1 MTKSKIRGV
10 VFDLDGT
17 LIRSTIDFPKMKR
30 RMIAILEGGEIPRG
44 RLSPTDTT
52 VVTMEKAERIW
63 EEKGV
68 PEAERTRVRAEINE
82 VMNRTELEA
91 VSTVEEVEGVGEAVR
106 RLKEEGYKL
115 AVLTR
120 GHNAYAMESLRK
132 TGMLGFFDL
141 ILGRNETPRP
151 KPYAEALKH
160 TAGLMGL
167 GLDEIVFVGDHPI
180 DATCAK
186 NASVRF
192 IGVLTGWTKVE
203 VWEDHGEKTILN
215 SVGDLPDYLAKQ

>member
-1 MTKSKIRGV
+1 MKQSKIRGV

-17 LIRSTIDFPKMKR
+17 LIRSTIDFPGMKR
-30 RMIAILEGGEIPRG
+30 RMIAILEGDIIPQG
-44 RLSPTDTT
+44 NLTPTDTT

-63 EEKGV
+63 AEKGV
-68 PEAERTRVRAEINE
+68 PESERTRIRAEIDDI
-82 VMNRTELEA
+82 MNRTELEA
-91 VSTVEEVEGVGEAVR
+91 VSTVEEIEGASDAVR
-106 RLKEEGYKL
+106 RLREGGYKL

-120 GHNAYAMESLRK
+120 GHHAYALEALKK
-132 TGMLGFFDL
+132 TRMLGFFDL

-160 TAGLMGL
+160 TADLMGL
-167 GLDEIVFVGDHPI
+167 SLDEIVFVGDHPI

-192 IGVLTGWTKVE
+192 IGVLTGWTKE
-203 VWEDHGEKTILN
+203 DIWKDHGEKTILK
-215 SVGDLPDYLAKQ
+215 SVGDLPDYITKQ

>member
-1 MTKSKIRGV
+1 MDRAKIRGI

-17 LIRSTIDFPKMKR
+17 LIRSSIDFPEMKR
-30 RMIAILEGGEIPRG
+30 HMIAILEDDEIPRG
-44 RLSPTDTT
+44 HLSPTDTT

-63 EEKGV
+63 EEKGI
-68 PEAERTRVRAEINE
+68 PEAGRMRVRAEIDR
-82 VMNRTELEA
+82 VMNRMELEA
-91 VSTVEEVEGVGEAVR
+91 ISTVEEVEGASEAIHGLREVGFR
-106 RLKEEGYKL
+106 L

-120 GHNAYAMESLRK
+120 GHHAYAIEALRK
-132 TGMLGFFDL
+132 TGMLGSFEL

-167 GLDEIVFVGDHPI
+167 ELDEIVFVGDHPI

-192 IGVLTGWTKVE
+192 IGVLTGWTNEEAWK
-203 VWEDHGEKTILN
+203 DHGQKTILD
-215 SVGDLPDYLAKQ
+215 SVGDLPDYLAKK

>member
-1 MTKSKIRGV
+1 MNQSKIRGV

-30 RMIAILEGGEIPRG
+30 RMIAILEGGEIPGG

-91 VSTVEEVEGVGEAVR
+91 VSTVEEVEGAGEAVR
-106 RLKEEGYKL
+106 RLKEEGYRL

-160 TAGLMGL
+160 TVGLMGL

-186 NASVRF
+186 NASARF
-192 IGVLTGWTKVE
+192 IGVLTGWTKAE
-203 VWEDHGEKTILN
+203 VWKDHGEKTILN